1 MQQIDSSV
9 RTKWCEVGAEPAA
22 VVDSGEVI
30 SVESTSFTEG
40 YTFDTMHTLRELTP
54 DRSRAPLTAP
64 IIVRGARP
72 GHVLR
77 VDVLDLQFTR
87 DFGCM
92 LLAPGKGAFPAVT
105 EQLVARGVRID
116 DHQVA
121 FSDTVRIPT
130 RKMLGK
136 VSVAPS
142 GERVLCNR
150 PGVHGGNMDNRDV
163 TVGSSVYLPVNVEGA
178 HLGVGD
184 AHAVQG
190 DGECGISAVEVE
202 MRSILRVTVLEHL
215 DIRTPVVRSAGATMT
230 MGAGSSLDE
239 AAAQALQEMHRLVQ
253 DHMGLDP
260 LDAAMLIS
268 LVGDVHVAQL
278 VNPLKSVKVK
288 VPSAYLSLP

>member
-1 MQQIDSSV
+1 MSLWQPLQALTSATPGKAARMQQIDSSV

-142 GERVLCNR
+142 RERRRPCRASCGSGFSRGRRRR
-150 PGVHGGNMDNRDV
+150 PGGRR
-163 TVGSSVYLPVNVEGA
+163 SS
-178 HLGVGD
+178 
-184 AHAVQG
+184 
-190 DGECGISAVEVE
+190 
-202 MRSILRVTVLEHL
+202 R
-215 DIRTPVVRSAGATMT
+215 
-230 MGAGSSLDE
+230 
-239 AAAQALQEMHRLVQ
+239 
-253 DHMGLDP
+253 
-260 LDAAMLIS
+260 
-268 LVGDVHVAQL
+268 
-278 VNPLKSVKVK
+278 
-288 VPSAYLSLP
+288 